1 MTVPVNMARLRG
13 ETERFGSV
21 AFLLTVS
28 DDGRPHAVSVPVA
41 WAGDDLVAEA
51 GRRTA
56 RNAVARPA
64 VSVLWPPFEPGGY
77 SLIVDGEAGVSVL
90 DDPGREGGRVVV
102 RPTAAVLHRSPA
114 GPDGQG
120 ACGSDCVPVLR
131 P

>member
-1 MTVPVNMARLRG
+1 MTVPVSIERLRE
-13 ETERFGSV
+13 ETDRFGPV

-41 WAGDDLVAEA
+41 WAGEDLVAET

-56 RNAVARPA
+56 RNASARPA
-64 VSVLWPPFEPGGY
+64 VSLLWGPVEPGGY
-77 SLIVDGEAGVSVL
+77 SLIVDGDAAVTPV
-90 DDPGREGGRVVV
+90 DDPDREGGRIAV
-102 RPTAAVLHRSPA
+102 RPTTAVLHRSAA

-120 ACGSDCVPVLR
+120 ACGSDCVPVLK